1 MSELALHDQH
11 KISSFAEMQNI
22 PVLLKDLLQSQS
34 LWASEVKLL
43 LKEILK
49 SKRSAEHTL
58 LSHLMIS

>member
-1 MSELALHDQH
+1 
-11 KISSFAEMQNI
+11 MQNI

-58 LSHLMIS
+58 LSHLMTS